1 MNRSAPTARGAAAG
15 WRTAHV
21 VMPAG
26 WSVRVHD
33 ADLVPKTGPV
43 ILAPNHSGFIDA
55 PLLMGASPRPIH
67 CLTKKEM
74 FWGPMGW
81 FLAAIGQIPIDRSGP
96 DRKALMRSAAV
107 LDEGRVLVVYPEG
120 RRGAGDFADV
130 RPGLAWFALRSGA
143 PVVPVVSLGT
153 GARGTTWTAIPAV
166 RAQLDV
172 VFGAP
177 VEVPAGGRSRAAL
190 SSASEKLWDALTAH
204 HASVRRRFGT
214 SPGAGAGDGQD
225 AQTEET
231 A

>member
-1 MNRSAPTARGAAAG
+1 MSASAPTRWGAAAG

-21 VMPAG
+21 VLRAG

-33 ADLVPKTGPV
+33 AHLVPEQGPV
-43 ILAPNHSGFIDA
+43 ILAPNHKGFIDA
-55 PLLMGASPRPIH
+55 PLLMGTSPRPIH
-67 CLTKKEM
+67 CLSKKEM

-81 FLAAIGQIPIDRSGP
+81 FLSAIGQIPIDRSGP

-107 LDEGRVLVVYPEG
+107 LDEERVLVVYPEG

-153 GARGTTWTAIPAV
+153 GARGTTWTAVPAL
-166 RAQLDV
+166 RARLDV

-177 VEVPAGGRSRAAL
+177 IELPASERSRATLNA
-190 SSASEKLWDALTAH
+190 ASEKLREALTAH
-204 HASVRRRFGT
+204 HADVVRRFG
-214 SPGAGAGDGQD
+214 PRAAP
-225 AQTEET
+225 TEET